1 MLNIFNLFKKE
12 LGPYQEIII
21 PGLKVDYTYI
31 TKAGEPINMELRVLQ
46 ANGDQA
52 YTVYG
57 VGHSP
62 YVSAV
67 TLKDPEYP
75 GDKIPALLVTNRGL
89 KRLSLKELQVLA
101 DFEILRWTTTM
112 DKMAAKSN
120 CQPNNIHEGFDENF
134 PDFYSV
140 FEASTKTRK
149 MQLIAENG
157 RVARRAFLKNEKS
170 LINIP
175 KEAYKAAQRV
185 KELNSKLREAT
196 EDEGQDTLD
205 SVIDLAGAVVEG

>member
-12 LGPYQEIII
+12 LGPYQEIIV
-21 PGLKVDYTYI
+21 PGLKVEYTYI
-31 TKAGEPINMELRVLQ
+31 TKAGESVDMELRILQ

-67 TLKDPEYP
+67 TLRDPEYP
-75 GDKIPALLVTNRGL
+75 GDKIPALLVTNKGL

-120 CQPNNIHEGFDENF
+120 CQPNNHEGFDENF

-157 RVARRAFLKNEKS
+157 KVARKAFLKNEKS

-175 KEAYKAAQRV
+175 KEAYKAAQRA
-185 KELNSKLREAT
+185 KDLSSKLHEVT
-196 EDEGQDTLD
+196 EEEGRDILNG
-205 SVIDLAGAVVEG
+205 VIDLAGAVAEG